1 MPRNPFDFVI
11 FIEFNWCK
19 ITCLVSQ
26 DKKRR
31 TSLGQIGLLQSG
43 NLPGSLFAELGM
55 PALCPAVGRSCLVS
69 HIVCCIPPN
78 LICKVHFT
86 QT

>member
-1 MPRNPFDFVI
+1 MPRNPFYSVI

-19 ITCLVSQ
+19 ITRLVSQ
-26 DKKRR
+26 DKKRQ
-31 TSLGQIGLLQSG
+31 TSLGQIGLPQSG

-55 PALCPAVGRSCLVS
+55 PALCPAVGRSCLVFR
-69 HIVCCIPPN
+69 IICCIPPN
-78 LICKVHFT
+78 LIYKVHFT